1 MAFSDLV
8 QSISSKVLP
17 EKRGTLPLQP
27 STTGVGIGSGG
38 HVPFEDDMIVSKPAI
53 IFFTSQIF
61 FNFLAMC
68 CFAGVASF
76 QAKHHVGPSGLSG
89 FALFISIIGMFY
101 SLFLLLVPVIYEK
114 YDKGARLARAL
125 KELRVGFILTT
136 TGVVVSLLISFITT
150 ISAWTQPGCKDPSK
164 DPHAKEGGDDFKNG
178 LPGWCATKKAGA
190 VFFWLVFVF
199 WVASL
204 ILTILDWRN
213 GKSTRPRDPPFVPP
227 VEDATELDEEDS
239 LYDRPTKSA
248 YEHSNSSGPFSDS
261 NRYSGVP
268 TVPSAG
274 PYSGAPQIP
283 RQSFDSYGAFSDP
296 APSGF
301 APPTT
306 SPPSFAPSLSPP
318 PENPRIS
325 RTMQYADPYARVR
338 DAVSQSAAVPAAPA
352 YSSYNPYG
360 P

>member
-1 MAFSDLV
+1 MAFSDIV
-8 QSISSKVLP
+8 QSISARVMP
-17 EKRGTLPLQP
+17 EKRGSLPLQP

-53 IFFTSQIF
+53 IFFTCQIF

-76 QAKHHVGPSGLSG
+76 QAKFKVGPSGLTG
-89 FALFISIIGMFY
+89 FALFISIFGMFY

-136 TGVVVSLLISFITT
+136 TGVVVSLLIAFITT
-150 ISAWTQPGCKDPSK
+150 ISAWTEPGCKDAKS
-164 DPHAKEGGDDFKNG
+164 DPHAKEGGDDFVNG
-178 LPGWCATKKAGA
+178 LPSWCATKKAGA
-190 VFFWLVFVF
+190 VFFWLAFVF
-199 WVASL
+199 WLASL
-204 ILTILDWRN
+204 VLTILDWRS
-213 GKSTRPRDPPFVPP
+213 GKSIRPRDPPFVPP
-227 VEDATELDEEDS
+227 AEDALELDDEES
-239 LYDRPTKSA
+239 LYDRPGKSD
-248 YEHSNSSGPFSDS
+248 YEHSNSSGPFSDN

-268 TVPSAG
+268 SATS
-274 PYSGAPQIP
+274 YANAPQLP
-283 RQSFDSYGAFSDP
+283 RQSFDNYGAFSDP

-301 APPTT
+301 APPAG
-306 SPPSFAPSLSPP
+306 SPPSFAPPLSPP
-318 PENPRIS
+318 PESPRIS

-338 DAVSQSAAVPAAPA
+338 DAVTQGPAVPAAPA
-352 YSSYNPYG
+352 YTSYNPYG